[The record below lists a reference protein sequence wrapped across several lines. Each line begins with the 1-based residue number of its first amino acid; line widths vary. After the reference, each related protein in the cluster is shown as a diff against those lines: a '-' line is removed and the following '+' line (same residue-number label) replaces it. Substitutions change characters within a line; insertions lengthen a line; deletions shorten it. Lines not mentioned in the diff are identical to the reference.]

1 MKNRIAT
8 GMTSPDFTFDSPWKK
23 SLKFYDFLKKDKA
36 LLIFLRYMGCP
47 LCQLKISEI
56 SRDIDQF
63 KEAHTNVFIVLQSQP
78 EIIKEMI
85 NESDMPMTI
94 ICDPNMD
101 IFKLYNVNPGSIF
114 RYISPSI
121 IKKALRARKEGFTHG
136 KNEGKELQLP
146 AAFLVDTDKTVKY
159 VYYGKN
165 IGDIPDNQ
173 FLLEIIKGV

>member
-1 MKNRIAT
+1 
-8 GMTSPDFTFDSPWKK
+8 
-23 SLKFYDFLKKDKA
+23 
-36 LLIFLRYMGCP
+36 
-47 LCQLKISEI
+47 
-56 SRDIDQF
+56 
-63 KEAHTNVFIVLQSQP
+63 
-78 EIIKEMI
+78 
-85 NESDMPMTI
+85 MPMTI

-114 RYISPSI
+114 RYISPGI

-146 AAFLVDTDKTVKY
+146 AAFLVDTDKTVTY
-159 VYYGKN
+159 AYYGKN